1 MTHATGAAGEDSFSF
16 TPFTRHP
23 FFTQV
28 NRWIIDKVIGPGRQ
42 IIVDLGCGPGAVTK
56 LILERLSG
64 AEPPPHVIGVD
75 PSPSAIAR
83 ARACISSRFAEF
95 KEGTAELLSRLVP
108 PADAVV
114 FLNAIHLVQDKRQ
127 VLGEIRK
134 ALKPRGLLGFNSTFF
149 NGAYVEGT
157 GGFWRRWVV
166 RAVQVLREQ
175 GIAVKHE
182 GHAAAMQWLSAEE
195 YAQACRDAGLRP
207 TSVELVTVDMSAESL
222 ADIGRFSLF
231 IEGALPGVPLQE
243 GSDALQIG
251 LERTMDEL
259 KVELAGGCSRSG
271 LSPAQIV
278 TASTSSA
285 PTVITFRD
293 SSTARRCPPMSSGAV
308 SVRQTKDAHH
318 ANHGSRAFLPR
329 MTRHTSQYPASNVTK
344 CAFHA
349 SGDTSVIRHNP
360 TATSLNTEGS
370 ASPGGLRRN
379 ANARAMSTTATTP

>member
-1 MTHATGAAGEDSFSF
+1 MIHATGTPGEDSFSF

-64 AEPPPHVIGVD
+64 AEPPPLVIGVD

-114 FLNAIHLVQDKRQ
+114 FLNALR
-127 VLGEIRK
+127 
-134 ALKPRGLLGFNSTFF
+134 PRGLLGFNSTFF

-157 GGFWRRWVV
+157 GGFWRRWIV

-175 GIAVKHE
+175 DIVVKHE
-182 GHAAAMQWLSAEE
+182 GHAAAMQWLSADD

-207 TSVELVTVDMSAESL
+207 TSVELVKVDMSAESL

-231 IEGALPGVPLQE
+231 IEGALPGVPLEE
-243 GSDALQIG
+243 GSKALQIG

-259 KVELAGGCSRSG
+259 KVDSVERNWLE
-271 LSPAQIV
+271 
-278 TASTSSA
+278 
-285 PTVITFRD
+285 VIAEAD
-293 SSTARRCPPMSSGAV
+293 
-308 SVRQTKDAHH
+308 
-318 ANHGSRAFLPR
+318 
-329 MTRHTSQYPASNVTK
+329 
-344 CAFHA
+344 
-349 SGDTSVIRHNP
+349 
-360 TATSLNTEGS
+360 
-370 ASPGGLRRN
+370 
-379 ANARAMSTTATTP
+379 